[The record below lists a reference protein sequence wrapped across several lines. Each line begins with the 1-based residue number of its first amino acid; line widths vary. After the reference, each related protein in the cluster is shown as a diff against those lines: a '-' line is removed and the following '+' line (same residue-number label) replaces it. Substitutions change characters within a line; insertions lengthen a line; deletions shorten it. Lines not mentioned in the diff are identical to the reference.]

1 MFLVQKL
8 KIIVRKLIPIT
19 KRLLFGMDIVSD
31 QEISVLDFTKIAEKS
46 GFFERGDLFMIWSTL
61 YIFTNLLKLSS
72 RCAVSNQQPNCR

>member
-31 QEISVLDFTKIAEKS
+31 QTISVLDFTKIAKNS
-46 GFFERGDLFMIWSTL
+46 GFFERGDLFIIWSTPSL
-61 YIFTNLLKLSS
+61 YFREPPETFL
-72 RCAVSNQQPNCR
+72 AVRGLESTT